1 MKTVPYELIPADDLI
16 RLGMIVLQSDV
27 TIEDEFRLYFAD
39 AKVSLLV
46 NRIPFANEVTA
57 ETLGDMAQYLK
68 QAAALF
74 PLTHS
79 FDAIGYACTSG
90 AMQIGAARVSEL
102 IKSERPCA
110 YVSNPMQAAL
120 LAFEQLGASNIGY
133 IGPYSKPVCQTM
145 INHIEASGFTV
156 SHALSFDEEHDQ
168 SVGRISPESIYQAAM
183 ALAAEAEAGQSVDAI
198 FIACTNMKC
207 ARVLDKITAET
218 GITALSS
225 NKALAWDLARSSGIP
240 FSL

>member
-1 MKTVPYELIPADDLI
+1 
-16 RLGMIVLQSDV
+16 
-27 TIEDEFRLYFAD
+27 
-39 AKVSLLV
+39 
-46 NRIPFANEVTA
+46 
-57 ETLGDMAQYLK
+57 
-68 QAAALF
+68 
-74 PLTHS
+74 
-79 FDAIGYACTSG
+79 
-90 AMQIGAARVSEL
+90 
-102 IKSERPCA
+102 
-110 YVSNPMQAAL
+110 
-120 LAFEQLGASNIGY
+120 
-133 IGPYSKPVCQTM
+133 M
-145 INHIEASGFTV
+145 INHIEAGGFTV

-240 FSL
+240 FPL